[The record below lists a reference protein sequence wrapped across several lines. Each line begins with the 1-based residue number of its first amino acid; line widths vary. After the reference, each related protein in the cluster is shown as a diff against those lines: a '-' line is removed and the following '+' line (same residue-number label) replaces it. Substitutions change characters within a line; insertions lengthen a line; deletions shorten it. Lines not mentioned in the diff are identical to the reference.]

1 MIFKNIITKYED
13 NIKTVFKKGWNMNNK
28 NVRYDK
34 NNNLD
39 LKDFYMTTILA
50 INYNDGIVIA
60 SDDQVTMGG
69 VKRSQ

>member
-1 MIFKNIITKYED
+1 
-13 NIKTVFKKGWNMNNK
+13 MNNK

-50 INYNDGIVIA
+50 INCNDGIVIA
-60 SDDQVTMGG
+60 SDGQVTMGG